1 MHWRGTYLFMGD
13 ISTTNNVAGSQPDTM
28 TVGPSRNRQAP
39 SNPAQTAQEPLPPDD
54 DFQLT
59 KLSSVLNGLRKGAS
73 VMRAQFVQAM
83 NAVKSGTYQVDP
95 MQVSRRIVGDSLA
108 WPRS

>member
-1 MHWRGTYLFMGD
+1 MGD
-13 ISTTNNVAGSQPDTM
+13 INTANNLPGTPPDTM
-28 TVGPSRNRQAP
+28 RVGPSRERPVISTSAP
-39 SNPAQTAQEPLPPDD
+39 MAHELAPLDD

-59 KLSSVLNGLRKGAS
+59 KLSSVLNGLKRGAT

-83 NAVKSGTYQVDP
+83 GAVKSGTYKVDP

-108 WPRS
+108 WPRG